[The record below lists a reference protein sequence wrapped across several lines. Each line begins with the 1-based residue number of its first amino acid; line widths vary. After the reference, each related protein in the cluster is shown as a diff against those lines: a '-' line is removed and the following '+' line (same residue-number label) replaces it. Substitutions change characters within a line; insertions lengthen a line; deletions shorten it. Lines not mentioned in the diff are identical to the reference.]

1 MQGLVRR
8 TFFYDPLIECRAGLD
23 SWGRSA
29 APSFRPAED
38 VIDEQDKTLVR
49 LDVPGV
55 AREDISIEVQE
66 GVLSVSGQRVKER
79 SEEEG
84 SYRRL
89 ERLNGS
95 FSRSY
100 RLADGVD
107 AQAIE
112 ASLSDG
118 VLELSIPKPE
128 KAKPV
133 TIEVSVAPELEAGDD
148 SEEPEVDTEDD
159 SSEQ

>member
-8 TFFYDPLIECRAGLD
+8 TFFYDPLIEFRAGLD
-23 SWGRSA
+23 SWGRSS
-29 APSFRPAED
+29 APAFRPAED
-38 VIDEQDKTLVR
+38 VIDEQDKTLIR

-55 AREDISIEVQE
+55 SREDIQIDVQE
-66 GVLSVSGQRVKER
+66 GVLSVSGERIKER
-79 SEEEG
+79 SEESG

-89 ERLNGS
+89 ERFNGS

-107 AQAIE
+107 PQSIG

-133 TIEVSVAPELEAGDD
+133 TIEVSAAPELEAGDN
-148 SEEPEVDTEDD
+148 SEDK
-159 SSEQ
+159 Q